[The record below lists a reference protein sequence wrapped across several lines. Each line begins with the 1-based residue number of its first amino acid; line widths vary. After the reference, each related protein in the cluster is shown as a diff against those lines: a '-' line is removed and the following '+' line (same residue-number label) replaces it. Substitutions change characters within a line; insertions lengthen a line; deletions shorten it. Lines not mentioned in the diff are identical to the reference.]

1 MDVLAGSPV
10 AGAVYALVNDGSSA
24 NFASATVSLAVGN
37 IAALAVADMDGD
49 GMASWRFRLCC
60 TRCSLFENHSLGWLG
75 MCVCVVFGNSVQ
87 AIWTL

>member
-24 NFASATVSLAVGN
+24 NFPSATVSLAVGN
-37 IAALAVADMDGD
+37 IAALAVTV
-49 GMASWRFRLCC
+49 WRAGVFAYAAPVV
-60 TRCSLFENHSLGWLG
+60 RCLKTTYWAGL
-75 MCVCVVFGNSVQ
+75 VCVFVSFFGNSVQ